1 MCRGGGEFQE
11 GSTYRDKGLWLFPPV
26 TERVLA
32 GVWSCLSPW
41 RELGLLSGE

>member
-1 MCRGGGEFQE
+1 MCWGVGEFQE